1 MERARGFV
9 SKIKRPVDGTVREP
23 LDLLCRA
30 GILRMVRG
38 AERKW
43 CCRRPAVY
51 ALAPEYA
58 GGVKDLVVE
67 MPSCFVKK
75 RSLASER
82 RAEKRRRLYPFL
94 EQLEADMRGFSVAT
108 DDDGRA
114 AWAEMVKSERYKHAI
129 GGMVDLLGGLDHEI
143 KIDNVGQ
150 VTTVFSRCPNV
161 AKPFLRFHGEAIVS
175 CDVGFAHHCFFPE
188 LVRRR
193 ISIICQRN
201 GDAAVGHYKG
211 ELARWAEYL
220 EGDEDYYARWQRSP
234 GDAKER
240 QAIKKLI
247 NAALNSPR
255 PPGNGVAAQGEGK
268 GKKKKRKTRN
278 LAAEAL
284 YWRIQEAFPYTIKM
298 LEDIKRD
305 NHCALSDP
313 LRRLTATA
321 INGAL
326 LEAQKLGIPAVPLV
340 DAIYCRESDRAVV
353 CELIGRK
360 MYEVS
365 GGVCCL
371 VNGVRYK
378 PRGGHSETR
387 KAGGDIAALSSARR
401 PGQRLGQADVAE
413 AHVPPGGEEASL
425 PSATT

>member
-1 MERARGFV
+1 VERSHGFV
-9 SKIKRPVDGTVREP
+9 SKIKRPLDGTVREP

-30 GILRMVRG
+30 GILRIVRG

-51 ALAPEYA
+51 ALSPEYA

-67 MPSCFVKK
+67 MPSCYMKK
-75 RSLASER
+75 RSLAPER

-94 EQLEADMRGFSVAT
+94 EKLETDMRGFCVVA

-129 GGMVDLLGGLDHEI
+129 GGMVDLLGGFDHEI
-143 KIDNVGQ
+143 TIDGVGQ
-150 VTTVFSRCPNV
+150 VTTVLSPCPNL
-161 AKPFLRFHGEAIVS
+161 AKPCLRFHGEGIVA
-175 CDVGFAHHCFFPE
+175 CDVGYAHHCFFPE

-193 ISIICQRN
+193 IDIVCQRN
-201 GDAAVGHYKG
+201 GDATVEHYKG
-211 ELARWAEYL
+211 ELARWFEYL
-220 EGDEDYYARWQRSP
+220 EGDEDYYARWCRNP

-255 PPGNGVAAQGEGK
+255 PPGKGVAAQGEEK
-268 GKKKKRKTRN
+268 GRKKKRKARN

-284 YWRIQEAFPYTIKM
+284 YWRIQEAFPYTVKM

-305 NHCALSDP
+305 HHCALSAP
-313 LRRLTATA
+313 LRRLTAQA

-326 LEAQKLGIPAVPLV
+326 LAAQKLGIPAVPLV
-340 DAIYCRESDRAVV
+340 DAIDCRESDRAVV

-378 PRGGHSETR
+378 PRGGHGETR
-387 KAGGDIAALSSARR
+387 KSGGDIAAVIQSS
-401 PGQRLGQADVAE
+401 QLF
-413 AHVPPGGEEASL
+413 
-425 PSATT
+425 